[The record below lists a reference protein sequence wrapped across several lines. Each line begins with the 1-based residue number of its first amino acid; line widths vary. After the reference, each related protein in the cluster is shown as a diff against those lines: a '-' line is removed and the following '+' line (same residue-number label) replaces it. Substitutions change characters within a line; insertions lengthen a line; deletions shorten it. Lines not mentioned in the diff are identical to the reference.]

1 MLDLNKVAGQVSDM
15 AAQLKDSRQDRQE
28 RIAAAT
34 GRLKT
39 VDYAG
44 LNNKIEN
51 SRTTWLAAGLTE
63 NPSQTYDHGPV
74 PDNYYVLAADG
85 SQIDIDRHHS
95 ARCFLINIG
104 NVQLKYGDAPEAEFS
119 SDPRLYSGDEQ
130 MVIASAEDTH
140 QEQTIESNLL
150 GIKRAVEECAALAAA
165 AAKLPQSSSTL
176 ALLDGS
182 LILWGLA
189 GREYP
194 EFVIKTLLDEEML
207 GYLDK
212 MRKLDINNNFG
223 LASYISY
230 PRGNDV
236 LNTLRIEACP
246 HPIADTDK
254 YCASC
259 ESRECDVLSGIQD
272 RDLFDGLLVSGQRS
286 ALFKSRSKIIQRY
299 GPHKV
304 YFFYLKLEEEIARV
318 ELPEWSAITSR
329 EVKSYSHFT
338 HRTVQERSGVSCSVK
353 RSPRTGRRNRGG
365 PGELLAAR

>member
-1 MLDLNKVAGQVSDM
+1 MK
-15 AAQLKDSRQDRQE
+15 
-28 RIAAAT
+28 
-34 GRLKT
+34 
-39 VDYAG
+39 YA
-44 LNNKIEN
+44 
-51 SRTTWLAAGLTE
+51 
-63 NPSQTYDHGPV
+63 
-74 PDNYYVLAADG
+74 
-85 SQIDIDRHHS
+85 
-95 ARCFLINIG
+95 IG

-119 SDPRLYSGDEQ
+119 SEPRLYSGDKQ

-150 GIKRAVEECAALAAA
+150 GIKRAVEECASLAQA
-165 AAKLPQSSSTL
+165 AAKLPQSSNTL

-236 LNTLRIEACP
+236 LNSLRIEACP
-246 HPIADTDK
+246 HTVADTDK

-272 RDLFDGLLVSGQRS
+272 RDLFDSLLISGQRS

-318 ELPEWSAITSR
+318 ELPEWSAINPGKLNLIHTLLIEQCKKGQGYPVALSEAHEQAVVTGTDRESFWQLVESELYDKKMTSS
-329 EVKSYSHFT
+329 VSAKS
-338 HRTVQERSGVSCSVK
+338 RSK
-353 RSPRTGRRNRGG
+353 QTRGI
-365 PGELLAAR
+365 